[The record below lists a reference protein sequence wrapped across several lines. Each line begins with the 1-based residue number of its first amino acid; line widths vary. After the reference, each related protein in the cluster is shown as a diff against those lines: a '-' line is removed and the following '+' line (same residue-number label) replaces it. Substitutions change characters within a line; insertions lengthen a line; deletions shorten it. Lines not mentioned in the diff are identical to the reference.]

1 MARSDTWKLKDQFK
15 KHDPSKQSLMQKG
28 KLATNHF
35 GRPEGIVLYGSDQTS
50 QLEFAVDL
58 DFQQVNVGTIEK
70 PNVIITVAGMQM
82 LCPRCGSPLYIKGL
96 MLGGREIVVHW
107 DKIVQSETDGLF
119 RPTVSIDG
127 AVGCDYYDSEMDEI
141 GKASASNVIMR
152 CGWRGGIINGHCYD
166 HVITNLSKATS
177 DSPNEPAP
185 NIDHLLKEAGIDPDN
200 FDWNKLDEQ
209 KNTTQTPQPDSVTE
223 PQVTD
228 VPQATEATNTSDTN
242 KTTPTE

>member
-15 KHDPSKQSLMQKG
+15 KHDPNKQALMQKG

-127 AVGCDYYDSEMDEI
+127 AVGCDYYDSEMEDI

-166 HVITNLSKATS
+166 HVITNLSKASS
-177 DSPNEPAP
+177 DSSKEAAP
-185 NIDHLLKEAGIDPDN
+185 NIDNLLKEAGIDPDN
-200 FDWNKLDEQ
+200 FDWNKLNEQ
-209 KNTTQTPQPDSVTE
+209 KAPAAPQPETAGTEEPKTNDTSDTSV
-223 PQVTD
+223 
-228 VPQATEATNTSDTN
+228 SDTN
-242 KTTPTE
+242 KQNPTE